1 MSDLNQDPSSLTW
14 LNKDVNVKI
23 FILLNN
29 EWLCNLKHCHY
40 IEMRENKFSV
50 SLVMRYH
57 FILVMLEIKR
67 KLVKS
72 IKNHSVECLNFST
85 KILNFSHVKNCTDL
99 NTRSRAVEFF
109 IMIEIQKLC
118 YGDLL
123 CITVFSLIY
132 NWAFSYCPREANQ
145 APFTRKFGIK

>member
-99 NTRSRAVEFF
+99 NTRSREVEFF
-109 IMIEIQKLC
+109 ITWLKFRNCVTGTSCALLFFLLFIIEHFPIVPERQTRLR
-118 YGDLL
+118 LL
-123 CITVFSLIY
+123 
-132 NWAFSYCPREANQ
+132 ANLE
-145 APFTRKFGIK
+145 